1 MKNIAILASGTGTNA
16 AKIMDHFIG
25 NPQIFV
31 SVVASNNDTAGVLD
45 EAVERGVPTAIFSN
59 EQLHDEEIM
68 LNMLHGIDLIVL
80 AGFMRKIP
88 PFLLEEFE
96 DRIVNIHPALL
107 PKFGGKGMYGNKVHE
122 AVIEAGEKQT
132 GITIHLV
139 NEEYDEG
146 KILFQESI
154 PVKQTDTPES
164 LAMRVQKLEHEHF
177 PKIIQKLVRSL

>member
-25 NPQIFV
+25 NPQVFV
-31 SVVASNNDTAGVLD
+31 SLVASNKETAGVLD
-45 EAVERGVPTAIFSN
+45 EAVERGVPTAVFTN
-59 EQLHDEEIM
+59 DQLNDEEFM
-68 LNMLHGIDLIVL
+68 LNMLRGIDLIVL

-88 PFLLEEFE
+88 SFLLEEFE

-107 PKFGGKGMYGNKVHE
+107 PKFGGKGMYGKKVHE
-122 AVIEAGEKQT
+122 AVIEAGEKES

-139 NEEYDEG
+139 NEEYDKG
-146 KILFQESI
+146 KILFQESV
-154 PVKQTDTPES
+154 PVKQTDTPDS